1 MSENKTVENDASVEE
16 FLDSI
21 ASDVRREECRQV
33 LVLMREATG
42 IEPKMWGT
50 AIVGFGNYPY
60 KTAAGRTGEWFIV
73 GFSPRKQNLT
83 LYFCPS
89 LSEHGDLLERL
100 GKHTTGVSCL
110 YLKKLADADPAVLRE
125 MVLRSAASMAAR

>member
-16 FLDSI
+16 FLNSI

-33 LVLMREATG
+33 LAMMREATG
-42 IEPKMWGT
+42 IEPKMWGA

-60 KTAAGRTGEWFIV
+60 KTGAGRTGEWFIV

-89 LSEHGDLLERL
+89 LEGHADLLEQV
-100 GKHTTGVSCL
+100 GKHSTGVSCL
-110 YLKKLADADPAVLRE
+110 YLKKLADADPEVLRQ
-125 MVLRSAASMAAR
+125 MVLRSVDLMAAR

>member
-33 LVLMREATG
+33 LALMREVTG
-42 IEPKMWGT
+42 IEPKMWGNS
-50 AIVGFGNYPY
+50 IVGFGNYPY
-60 KTAAGRTGEWFIV
+60 KTGAGRTGEWFIV
-73 GFSPRKQNLT
+73 GFAPRKQNLT

-89 LSEHGDLLERL
+89 LEGHADLLEQV

-110 YLKKLADADPAVLRE
+110 YLKKLADADSEVLRE
-125 MVLRSAASMAAR
+125 MVLRSVDLMAKR